1 MELKQGKYPMR
12 FGGYIRFVP
21 VLLSSFVQI
30 MRPDE
35 DVPRR
40 SFEITQTTRKVKLF

>member
-12 FGGYIRFVP
+12 LGGYIRFVP
-21 VLLSSFVQI
+21 ILLSGYIQV
-30 MRPDE
+30 MRFDE

-40 SFEITQTTRKVKLF
+40 SFEITQTTR